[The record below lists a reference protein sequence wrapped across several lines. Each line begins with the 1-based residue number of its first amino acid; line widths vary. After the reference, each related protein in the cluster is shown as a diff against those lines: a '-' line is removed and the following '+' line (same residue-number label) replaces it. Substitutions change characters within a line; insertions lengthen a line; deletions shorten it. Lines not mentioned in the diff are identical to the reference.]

1 MNANRR
7 FDIIF
12 DTMKQV
18 LRDEDNYRIEQVI
31 EAKDNV
37 ENIVKEYVTNFRT
50 LSNEEITDD
59 IIEEMCEEINESLDE
74 YNEILQAVGIDN
86 NDIIKSIINK
96 KEVVVQESFDSIKRM
111 IDFINEIE
119 IYDYE
124 FNRDEL
130 TSDYLLKLGSNIK
143 EKDLNEEEEDLILKA
158 GRIFANK
165 VINQENL
172 YIKNNVGYGYDYSF
186 IDQIMT
192 LLEIE

>member
-172 YIKNNVGYGYDYSF
+172 SIKNNVGYGYDYSF